1 MDIKPQNPVQ
11 PTNPNPPMPP
21 APQPMATPP
30 APQPM
35 APEPMATPP
44 SPTSI
49 PVSTSAEN
57 VQQTSPAAQPTQNPN
72 QVQAPTVFDTNQYHL
87 PIEKQKK
94 HNAGKQMLIFGVV
107 FILVLVIGGLLAL
120 DGGLIDL
127 GFKLP
132 FDLI

>member
-1 MDIKPQNPVQ
+1 M
-11 PTNPNPPMPP
+11 
-21 APQPMATPP
+21 APEPMATPP
-30 APQPM
+30 SPTSIPVSTSAENVQQTPQPM

-57 VQQTSPAAQPTQNPN
+57 VQQTPPAAQPTQNPN